1 MATFL
6 DLVNRVIE
14 DSGKEQNVLTS
25 VTWSQPEAGRRLYP
39 RIKRYVRDAWETIQ
53 MSRNEWEFGTKEIT
67 TLILPRFLVD
77 GVVVSPPSNGPEP
90 GVTYKGATSG
100 LEIEVV
106 DVLAGP
112 EADEY
117 YIDFSADGNYNRAL
131 IGEVFTETAPNAGG
145 SSFVYRGRG
154 AYRLRDL
161 DPLMREPS
169 WSTFIGYQGD
179 STPTPIR
186 YIPWENWLYK
196 EISYTTSTRSAPSF
210 VSQDYKG
217 DLVFY
222 PQTLSPVSVNFVY
235 ATAPQVLVDWDD
247 VPNTDLLPA
256 EYHEWIAWEAMA
268 SLARFD
274 KDPDLLAY
282 AEKHIDFYK
291 NRAERNLM
299 PNVSW
304 ASSKYNNSY
313 WPIRGSR

>member
-1 MATFL
+1 MSTYL
-6 DLVNRVIE
+6 QLVNKVIQE
-14 DSGKEQNVLTS
+14 SGKEQNELTS

-39 RIKRYVRDAWETIQ
+39 RIKRYVAEAWTTLQ
-53 MSRNEWEFGTKEIT
+53 MSRNEWEFKSKEIT

-77 GVVVSPPSNGPEP
+77 GVVFSPPSSGPEA
-90 GVTYKGATSG
+90 GVKYKGQESG
-100 LEIEVV
+100 LEITVIN
-106 DVLAGP
+106 VLVGP
-112 EADEY
+112 ETDEF
-117 YIDFSADGNYNRAL
+117 YIDFSADGGYNRAI
-131 IGEVFTETAPNAGG
+131 IGEVFEELSPNVGG

-161 DPLMREPS
+161 DPLMREPQWGS
-169 WSTFIGYQGD
+169 FIGYQD
-179 STPTPIR
+179 NSTPTPMM

-217 DLVFY
+217 DITFY
-222 PQTLSPVSVNFVY
+222 PQTLSPVFVNFVY
-235 ATAPQVLVDWDD
+235 DTAPQELVDYDD
-247 VPNTDLLPA
+247 VPAVDLLPA
-256 EYHEWIAWEAMA
+256 EYHEWIAWEAVA

-282 AEKHIDFYK
+282 AQTNITFYK

-299 PNVSW
+299 PTVSW
-304 ASSKYNNSY
+304 AASRFSNGY